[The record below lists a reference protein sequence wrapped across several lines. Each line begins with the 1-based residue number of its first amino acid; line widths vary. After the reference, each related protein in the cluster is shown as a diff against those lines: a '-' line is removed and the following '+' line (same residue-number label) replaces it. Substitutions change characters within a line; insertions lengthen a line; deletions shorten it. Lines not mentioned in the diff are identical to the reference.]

1 MHCRRAFTLVELLV
15 VIAIIG
21 ILIALL
27 LPAVQAAR
35 EAARRSSCTNNLKQ
49 IGLAMLNFESA
60 TKKFPA
66 GRLSCEGGS
75 PCDAIAA
82 DRRRNAS
89 SAFVAIL
96 PFIEEEP
103 LFDLCRFDDQ
113 ASGMWG
119 IWNRVGSAEPW
130 TADTQRLVAI
140 EQRPA
145 VYVCSTSTSAPYIDP
160 SLNVFATLT
169 AKVATGT
176 YALCAGSYG
185 PASGTGSVV
194 KYANNGMFKYYF
206 SRQRKEIRDGTS
218 KTILAGEIVAAHTQD
233 SQNPWSAAARFFTL
247 RSTANPLNSPPR
259 TPPAPASFVTG
270 NIIENAAF
278 ASDHR
283 GGANFVLCD
292 GHVVFVSE
300 NIDQSIYQAAST
312 VSGQPGVAEPNVAF

>member
-1 MHCRRAFTLVELLV
+1 MHPRRGFTLVELLV

-21 ILIALL
+21 VLIALL

-60 TKKFPA
+60 RKKFPA
-66 GRLSCEGGS
+66 GRLSCEGSS
-75 PCDAIAA
+75 PCDALPA

-89 SAFVAIL
+89 SGFVAIL
-96 PFIEEEP
+96 PFVEEQQ
-103 LFDLCRFDDQ
+103 LFNQCRFDDPT
-113 ASGMWG
+113 SGMWG

-130 TADTQRLVAI
+130 TADSQRLAAI
-140 EQRPA
+140 EQRPS
-145 VYVCSTSTSAPYIDP
+145 VYVCPASTSEPHIDP
-160 SLNVFATLT
+160 ALNVFATIST
-169 AKVATGT
+169 KVATGT
-176 YALCAGSYG
+176 YALCAGSRG
-185 PASGTGSVV
+185 PSSGAGTST
-194 KYANNGMFKYYF
+194 KYANTGMFNYYF
-206 SRQRKEIRDGTS
+206 SRQRKEISDGSS
-218 KTILAGEIVAAHTQD
+218 KTMLAGEIVAAHTQD

-259 TPPAPASFVTG
+259 TPPSPASFVTG

-283 GGANFVLCD
+283 GGANFVLAD

-312 VSGQPGVAEPNVAF
+312 VAGQPNVSEPNVVF